1 MSAVASPPR
10 EGIESPSAFQVA
22 TKVTIY
28 AQCHSLND
36 YETMRR
42 DPGHHA
48 SFNPTESTMTTISK
62 DADLITLINVFTVD
76 PSNQSRL
83 VELLTRA
90 TDTFVRHAR
99 GFISS
104 SLHRSRDG
112 NKVTMYAQ
120 WRSLDDYEA
129 MRRDPGPVPYLQEAL
144 TIATFEPGIYDVV
157 ESFAPPAA

>member
-1 MSAVASPPR
+1 
-10 EGIESPSAFQVA
+10 
-22 TKVTIY
+22 
-28 AQCHSLND
+28 
-36 YETMRR
+36 
-42 DPGHHA
+42 
-48 SFNPTESTMTTISK
+48 MTTISK

-90 TDTFVRHAR
+90 TDTFVRRAR
-99 GFISS
+99 GFVSS

-112 NKVTMYAQ
+112 TKVTMYAQ